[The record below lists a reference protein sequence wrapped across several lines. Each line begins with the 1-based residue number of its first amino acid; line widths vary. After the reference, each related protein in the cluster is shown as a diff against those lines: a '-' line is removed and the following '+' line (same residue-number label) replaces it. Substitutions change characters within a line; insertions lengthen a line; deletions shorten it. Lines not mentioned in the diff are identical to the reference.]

1 MVGGFFIIPNHSI
14 DGVKAED
21 ECGEEC
27 CDDADDGEG
36 WSDGDCVEEWLEDEE
51 TGDDE

>member
-1 MVGGFFIIPNHSI
+1 MIPHHSI
-14 DGVKAED
+14 DGVPAEEDRDDDPPD
-21 ECGEEC
+21 ENT
-27 CDDADDGEG
+27 DDEG